1 MMSGLVVDADLC
13 VGCRRCERACA
24 FGGIVVR
31 ERVARPTDACTLC
44 GSCVD
49 ACPVDAIH
57 IDRGTAAPADDM
69 ETSQGIWVIVQRDA
83 AGVVLPVSFELIAK
97 ARELAAVRGESISA
111 VLAEPADG
119 ATQAEALIR
128 AGADEVIRCRNERF
142 AEVDAEASAQLIVQ
156 LVRERHPEVVLFGAT
171 AFGRELAPRVA
182 VLLQTG
188 LTADCT
194 MLSIDAESVLLQQT
208 RPAFGGNLMATIEC
222 PAHRPQM
229 ATVRPGVFAI
239 PDAPAGA
246 DDAASVSAESVVDVE
261 LGSCPPRRVHV
272 RGVEAQEG
280 GSIAGAHRLVVV
292 GRGIG
297 SKKNLP
303 LMARLAELL
312 GAELGCTRPLVE
324 SGWLEYPH
332 QVGQTGA
339 AVAPEL
345 LVSIGVSGAIQHLAG
360 IAGAKTIIAINEDP
374 GAPIFASAT
383 YQVVGDCLE
392 IVPALIAE
400 LEARVQ

>member
-1 MMSGLVVDADLC
+1 MSGLVVDAARC

-24 FGGIVVR
+24 FGGITVSGR
-31 ERVARPTDACTLC
+31 LARPTDACTFC
-44 GSCVD
+44 GSCVE
-49 ACPVDAIH
+49 ACPVEAIR
-57 IDRGTAAPADDM
+57 IDRGDAASSVADAAL
-69 ETSQGIWVIVQRDA
+69 SQGIWVVVQRA
-83 AGVVLPVSFELIAK
+83 PSGEVLPVSFELVAK
-97 ARELAAVRGESISA
+97 ARELAAARDARVSA
-111 VLAEPADG
+111 VLAEPAD
-119 ATQAEALIR
+119 APSVAEELVR
-128 AGADEVIRCRNERF
+128 AGADEVIRCRDARFNE
-142 AEVDAEASAQLIVQ
+142 ADAEASAQLIVR
-156 LVRERHPEVVLFGAT
+156 LARERQPEVVLFGAT

-194 MLSIDAESVLLQQT
+194 MLSIDAKSGLLQQT

-222 PAHRPQM
+222 PVHRPQM

-239 PDAPAGA
+239 SGEQAGA
-246 DDAASVSAESVVDVE
+246 VDARTTHDARIVDVE
-261 LGSCPPRRVHV
+261 LGACPPRRVHV
-272 RGVEAQEG
+272 RGVEAQVG
-280 GSIAGAHRLVVV
+280 GSIAHAQRLVVV

-303 LMARLAELL
+303 IMARLADLL

-324 SGWLEYPH
+324 AGWLEYPH

-360 IAGAKTIIAINEDP
+360 IAGAQTIIAINEDP
-374 GAPIFASAT
+374 TAPIFGSAS

-392 IVPALIAE
+392 VVPALIAE
-400 LEARVQ
+400 LEALGR